1 MALRAVRGQS
11 PDDITRGMS
20 LSELAEDGRWKHGP
34 PFLQLSPHHWSEQL
48 SLDCLE
54 QDVELK
60 QSAICGLTTTDQPL
74 LPDPQQYNTLH
85 EFLTG
90 CAHQLYGAADP
101 TEPLSPDS
109 YRKAE

>member
-1 MALRAVRGQS
+1 
-11 PDDITRGMS
+11 MS